1 MVGAAVS
8 CSMAVDPDVVS
19 AAAALQVLP
28 PTVQLSAP
36 AGQDAG
42 GATVAVAQVVE
53 LGALHDPLLHEYVA
67 APVVGAV
74 VSCNTVVAPEV
85 VNAVVALQV

>member
-1 MVGAAVS
+1 
-8 CSMAVDPDVVS
+8 MAVEPEVVS
-19 AAAALQVLP
+19 AAVALQVLP

-53 LGALHDPLLHEYVA
+53 LGALHDPLLHE
-67 APVVGAV
+67 
-74 VSCNTVVAPEV
+74 
-85 VNAVVALQV
+85 